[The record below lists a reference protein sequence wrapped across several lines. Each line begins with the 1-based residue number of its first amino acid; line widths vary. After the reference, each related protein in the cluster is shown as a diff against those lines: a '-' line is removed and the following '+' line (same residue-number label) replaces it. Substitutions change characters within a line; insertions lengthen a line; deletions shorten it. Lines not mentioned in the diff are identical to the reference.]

1 MKTSKPAQTKAARKK
16 PAQDRPG
23 AKPRAQPGK
32 RTVATPRRTTALT
45 ALDLP
50 PLPRE
55 QLPADLAKYFAVCEE
70 KIGFLPN
77 VLAAFSFDAVKLR
90 AFSDMYNDLML
101 GASGLD
107 KLERE
112 MVAVVVSAANQCH
125 YCLVA
130 HGAAVRQ
137 MSGDP
142 VLGEELAT
150 NWRIA
155 PLTPRQRA
163 MLEFAHLLTVAP
175 AEVGEEDRAALR
187 AHGLTDRDIWDLA
200 AVAGFF
206 NLSNRIASA
215 VDMRPNA
222 QYHSLAR

>member
-1 MKTSKPAQTKAARKK
+1 MKPTARAGTKSAKPKAAK
-16 PAQDRPG
+16 PTAAP
-23 AKPRAQPGK
+23 
-32 RTVATPRRTTALT
+32 PRRPTAVM

-55 QLPADLAKYFAVCEE
+55 QLPPDLAKYFAVCEE
-70 KIGFLPN
+70 KLGFLPN
-77 VLAAFSFDAVKLR
+77 VLSAFSFDAVKLR

-101 GASGLD
+101 GASGLG

-137 MSGDP
+137 LSGDP
-142 VLGEELAT
+142 VLGEELVT
-150 NWRIA
+150 NWRVA

-175 AEVGEEDRAALR
+175 AEVGDEDRAALR
-187 AHGLTDRDIWDLA
+187 AQGLTERDIWDLS
-200 AVAGFF
+200 AVSAFF

-222 QYHSLAR
+222 QYHTQAR

>member
-1 MKTSKPAQTKAARKK
+1 MKQPARSRAKTATKS
-16 PAQDRPG
+16 
-23 AKPRAQPGK
+23 AKPTAAQPQ
-32 RTVATPRRTTALT
+32 RTNALT
-45 ALDLP
+45 ALNLK
-50 PLPRE
+50 PLPRQ
-55 QLPADLAKYFAVCEE
+55 QLPADLAKYFAICEE

-101 GASGLD
+101 GGSGLS

-137 MSGDP
+137 LSGDP
-142 VLGEELAT
+142 LLGEELVT
-150 NWRIA
+150 NWRVA

-175 AEVGEEDRAALR
+175 AEVEEVDRATLR
-187 AHGLTDRDIWDLA
+187 AHGLSDRDIWDLA
-200 AVAGFF
+200 ALTAFF
-206 NLSNRIASA
+206 NMRNRIASA
-215 VDMRPNA
+215 VDMRPNT
-222 QYHSLAR
+222 QYHEQAR

>member
-1 MKTSKPAQTKAARKK
+1 MKQPARSPKKAAK
-16 PAQDRPG
+16 
-23 AKPRAQPGK
+23 AKTRQPK
-32 RTVATPRRTTALT
+32 LEATAPQRTTSVT
-45 ALDLP
+45 ALNLK
-50 PLPRE
+50 PLPRQ
-55 QLPADLAKYFAVCEE
+55 QLPADLAKYFAICEE

-101 GASGLD
+101 GGSGLS

-130 HGAAVRQ
+130 HGAAVREL
-137 MSGDP
+137 SGDP
-142 VLGEELAT
+142 ILGEELVN
-150 NWRIA
+150 NWRVA

-175 AEVGEEDRAALR
+175 AEVEEGDRMALR
-187 AHGLTDRDIWDLA
+187 SHGLSDRDVWDLG
-200 AVAGFF
+200 AVTAFF
-206 NLSNRIASA
+206 NMSNRIASA
-215 VDMRPNA
+215 VDMRPNT
-222 QYHSLAR
+222 QYHSQAR

>member
-1 MKTSKPAQTKAARKK
+1 MKQPARNSKKATKAKVK
-16 PAQDRPG
+16 
-23 AKPRAQPGK
+23 AKAKQPK
-32 RTVATPRRTTALT
+32 STAASPRRTAALT
-45 ALDLP
+45 ALNLK
-50 PLPRE
+50 PLPRQ
-55 QLPADLAKYFAVCEE
+55 QLPADLAKYFDICEE

-101 GASGLD
+101 GTSGLS

-142 VLGEELAT
+142 ILGEELVT
-150 NWRIA
+150 NWRVA

-163 MLEFAHLLTVAP
+163 MLEFAHVLTVAP
-175 AEVGEEDRAALR
+175 AEVEEVDRTALR

-200 AVAGFF
+200 AVTAFF
-206 NLSNRIASA
+206 NMSNRIASA
-215 VDMRPNA
+215 VDMRPNN
-222 QYHSLAR
+222 QYHAQAR

>member
-1 MKTSKPAQTKAARKK
+1 MKQPARSRAKTATKS
-16 PAQDRPG
+16 
-23 AKPRAQPGK
+23 AKPTAAQPQ
-32 RTVATPRRTTALT
+32 RTNALT
-45 ALDLP
+45 ALNLK
-50 PLPRE
+50 PLPRQ
-55 QLPADLAKYFAVCEE
+55 QLPADLAKYFAICEE

-101 GASGLD
+101 AGSGLS

-112 MVAVVVSAANQCH
+112 MVAVVISAANQCH

-137 MSGDP
+137 LSGDP
-142 VLGEELAT
+142 LLGEELVT
-150 NWRIA
+150 NWRVA

-175 AEVGEEDRAALR
+175 AEVEEVDRATLR
-187 AHGLTDRDIWDLA
+187 AHGLSDRDIWDLA
-200 AVAGFF
+200 ALTAFF
-206 NLSNRIASA
+206 NMSNRIASA
-215 VDMRPNA
+215 VDMRPNT
-222 QYHSLAR
+222 QYHAQAR

>member
-1 MKTSKPAQTKAARKK
+1 MKQPARSPKKAAKAKTRQPKL
-16 PAQDRPG
+16 G
-23 AKPRAQPGK
+23 ATAPQ
-32 RTVATPRRTTALT
+32 RTTSVT
-45 ALDLP
+45 ALNLK
-50 PLPRE
+50 PLPRQ
-55 QLPADLAKYFAVCEE
+55 QLPADLAKYFAICEE

-101 GASGLD
+101 GGSGLS

-130 HGAAVRQ
+130 HGAAVREL
-137 MSGDP
+137 SGDP
-142 VLGEELAT
+142 ILGEELVT
-150 NWRIA
+150 NWRVA

-175 AEVGEEDRAALR
+175 AEVEEGDRMALR
-187 AHGLTDRDIWDLA
+187 SHGLSDRDVWDLG
-200 AVAGFF
+200 AVTAFF
-206 NLSNRIASA
+206 NMSNRIASA
-215 VDMRPNA
+215 VDMRPNT
-222 QYHSLAR
+222 QYHSQAR

>member
-1 MKTSKPAQTKAARKK
+1 MKSSKPAPKKRSAPAGGKTKPKAA
-16 PAQDRPG
+16 ARP
-23 AKPRAQPGK
+23 P
-32 RTVATPRRTTALT
+32 RTTALT
-45 ALDLP
+45 ALNLK
-50 PLPRE
+50 PLPRK
-55 QLPADLAKYFAVCEE
+55 QLPADLAAYFAVCEE

-130 HGAAVRQ
+130 HGAAVRAL
-137 MSGDP
+137 SGDP
-142 VLGEELAT
+142 ALGEELVT
-150 NWRIA
+150 NWRVA
-155 PLTPRQRA
+155 PLTPRLRA
-163 MLEFAHLLTVAP
+163 MLEFAHLLTVAS

-187 AHGLTDRDIWDLA
+187 SHGLSDRDIWDLA
-200 AVAGFF
+200 AVVGFF
-206 NLSNRIASA
+206 NMSNRIASA

-222 QYHSLAR
+222 QYHSQAR

>member
-1 MKTSKPAQTKAARKK
+1 MKQPTRNSKKATKAKVKAKQTKSTAAS
-16 PAQDRPG
+16 
-23 AKPRAQPGK
+23 
-32 RTVATPRRTTALT
+32 PRRTAALT
-45 ALDLP
+45 ALNLK
-50 PLPRE
+50 PLPRQ
-55 QLPADLAKYFAVCEE
+55 QLPADLAKYFDICEE

-101 GASGLD
+101 GNSGIT

-130 HGAAVRQ
+130 HGAAVRE

-142 VLGEELAT
+142 ILGEELVT
-150 NWRIA
+150 NWRVA

-163 MLEFAHLLTVAP
+163 MLEFAHLLTVAS
-175 AEVGEEDRAALR
+175 AEVEEADRAALR
-187 AHGLTDRDIWDLA
+187 AHGLADRDIWDLA
-200 AVAGFF
+200 AITAFF
-206 NLSNRIASA
+206 NMSNRIASA
-215 VDMRPNA
+215 VDMRPNR
-222 QYHSLAR
+222 QYHAQAR

>member
-1 MKTSKPAQTKAARKK
+1 MQQPTRSSKKATKAKVKAKQTKSTAAS
-16 PAQDRPG
+16 
-23 AKPRAQPGK
+23 
-32 RTVATPRRTTALT
+32 PRRTAALT
-45 ALDLP
+45 ALNLK
-50 PLPRE
+50 PLPRQ
-55 QLPADLAKYFAVCEE
+55 QLPADLAKYFDICEE

-101 GASGLD
+101 GNSGIT

-130 HGAAVRQ
+130 HGAAVRE

-142 VLGEELAT
+142 ILGEELVT
-150 NWRIA
+150 NWRVA

-163 MLEFAHLLTVAP
+163 MLEFAHLLTVAS
-175 AEVGEEDRAALR
+175 AEIEEADRAALR
-187 AHGLTDRDIWDLA
+187 AHGLSDRDIWDLA
-200 AVAGFF
+200 AVTAFF
-206 NLSNRIASA
+206 NMSNRIASA
-215 VDMRPNA
+215 VDMRPNT
-222 QYHSLAR
+222 QYHAQAR

>member
-1 MKTSKPAQTKAARKK
+1 MKQPARSPKKAAK
-16 PAQDRPG
+16 
-23 AKPRAQPGK
+23 AKTRQPK
-32 RTVATPRRTTALT
+32 LEATAPQRTTSVT
-45 ALDLP
+45 ALNLK
-50 PLPRE
+50 PLPRQ
-55 QLPADLAKYFAVCEE
+55 QLPADLAKYFAICEE

-101 GASGLD
+101 GGSGLS

-130 HGAAVRQ
+130 HGAAVREL
-137 MSGDP
+137 SGDP
-142 VLGEELAT
+142 ILGEELVT
-150 NWRIA
+150 NWRVA

-175 AEVGEEDRAALR
+175 AEVEEGDRMALR
-187 AHGLTDRDIWDLA
+187 SHGLSDRDVWDLG
-200 AVAGFF
+200 AVTAFF
-206 NLSNRIASA
+206 NMSNRIASA
-215 VDMRPNA
+215 VDMRPNT
-222 QYHSLAR
+222 QYHSQAR

>member
-1 MKTSKPAQTKAARKK
+1 M
-16 PAQDRPG
+16 
-23 AKPRAQPGK
+23 
-32 RTVATPRRTTALT
+32 
-45 ALDLP
+45 
-50 PLPRE
+50 
-55 QLPADLAKYFAVCEE
+55 AKYFDICEE

-101 GASGLD
+101 GNSGIT

-130 HGAAVRQ
+130 HGAAVRE

-142 VLGEELAT
+142 ILGEELVT
-150 NWRIA
+150 NWRVA

-163 MLEFAHLLTVAP
+163 MLEFAHLLTVAS
-175 AEVGEEDRAALR
+175 AEVEEADRAALR
-187 AHGLTDRDIWDLA
+187 AHGLSDRDIWDLA
-200 AVAGFF
+200 AVTAFF
-206 NLSNRIASA
+206 NMSNRIASA
-215 VDMRPNA
+215 VDMRPNT
-222 QYHSLAR
+222 QYHAQAR

>member
-1 MKTSKPAQTKAARKK
+1 MKQRARSRAKTATKS
-16 PAQDRPG
+16 
-23 AKPRAQPGK
+23 AKPTAAQPQ
-32 RTVATPRRTTALT
+32 RTNALT
-45 ALDLP
+45 ALNLK
-50 PLPRE
+50 PLPRQ
-55 QLPADLAKYFAVCEE
+55 QLPADLAKYFAICEE

-101 GASGLD
+101 GGSGLS

-137 MSGDP
+137 LSGDP
-142 VLGEELAT
+142 LLGEELVT
-150 NWRIA
+150 NWRVA

-175 AEVGEEDRAALR
+175 AEVEEVDRATLR
-187 AHGLTDRDIWDLA
+187 AHGLSDRDIWDLA
-200 AVAGFF
+200 ALTAFF
-206 NLSNRIASA
+206 NMSNRIASA
-215 VDMRPNA
+215 VDMRPNT
-222 QYHSLAR
+222 QYHEQAR

>member
-1 MKTSKPAQTKAARKK
+1 MKQPARSRAKTATKT
-16 PAQDRPG
+16 
-23 AKPRAQPGK
+23 AKSTK
-32 RTVATPRRTTALT
+32 RTTALPRRTTALT
-45 ALDLP
+45 ALKLK
-50 PLPRE
+50 PLPRQ
-55 QLPADLAKYFAVCEE
+55 QLPADLAKYFAICEE

-101 GASGLD
+101 GGSGLS

-130 HGAAVRQ
+130 HGAAVREL
-137 MSGDP
+137 SGDP
-142 VLGEELAT
+142 LLGEELVT
-150 NWRIA
+150 NWRVA

-175 AEVGEEDRAALR
+175 AEVEEGDRMALR
-187 AHGLTDRDIWDLA
+187 SHGLSDRDVWDLG
-200 AVAGFF
+200 AVTAFF
-206 NLSNRIASA
+206 NMSNRIASA
-215 VDMRPNA
+215 VDMRPNT
-222 QYHSLAR
+222 QYHSQAR